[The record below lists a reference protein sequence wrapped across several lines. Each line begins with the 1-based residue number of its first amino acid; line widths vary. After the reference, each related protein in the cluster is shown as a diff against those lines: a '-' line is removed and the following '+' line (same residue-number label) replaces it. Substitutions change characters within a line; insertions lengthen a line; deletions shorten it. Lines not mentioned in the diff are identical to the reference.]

1 MTVGCAREASV
12 GELAELVRGIRP
24 RDAGGRILVGIAG
37 APGSGK
43 STLAEA
49 LLASLTGLG
58 VRAAYVPLDGYH
70 LADVELRRQGLL
82 ERKGAPETFDSH
94 GFARLLE
101 TLRARPAHPVFAPS
115 FERELEQPI
124 AGAIPIFP
132 EADIV
137 VTEGNYLLLDEPGWR
152 AARAQLD
159 EVWHLDADPAV
170 RRERL
175 VRRHIRFG
183 KAPDAAAAWVDTVD
197 EPNARLIESRRAS
210 ADRVVR
216 VRPVP

>member
-1 MTVGCAREASV
+1 MTAGEVREASV
-12 GELAELVRGIRP
+12 GELAELMRGIRP

-43 STLAEA
+43 STLADA
-49 LLASLTGLG
+49 LVTRLVELG
-58 VRAAYVPLDGYH
+58 ERAVYVPMDGYH
-70 LADVELRRQGLL
+70 LADAELRRQGLL
-82 ERKGAPETFDSH
+82 DRKGAPQTFDSH

-101 TLRARPAHPVFAPS
+101 TLRARPEHPVFAPS

-152 AARAQLD
+152 DARVQLD
-159 EVWHLDADPAV
+159 EVWHLDADPAL
-170 RRERL
+170 RHERL
-175 VRRHIRFG
+175 VRRHILFG
-183 KAPDAAAAWVDTVD
+183 KTPDAAAAWVATVD
-197 EPNARLIESRRAS
+197 EPNARLIESRAS
-210 ADRVVR
+210 AADRVVR
-216 VRPVP
+216 VV